1 MELLIH
7 NARYEKEFNVQKVET
22 SGDKWRDQ
30 VFSAL
35 VRKQFD
41 NLERLIGDTA
51 AANIFFLSN
60 IFSDRKYLQKLF
72 LKVGPIGKCAVEFS
86 RKWTRVKTF
95 FSTSFKKLSSYKI
108 QWIPN

>member
-51 AANIFFLSN
+51 AANIFFF
-60 IFSDRKYLQKLF
+60 IKYLFRQE
-72 LKVGPIGKCAVEFS
+72 VS
-86 RKWTRVKTF
+86 SKTI
-95 FSTSFKKLSSYKI
+95 S
-108 QWIPN
+108 